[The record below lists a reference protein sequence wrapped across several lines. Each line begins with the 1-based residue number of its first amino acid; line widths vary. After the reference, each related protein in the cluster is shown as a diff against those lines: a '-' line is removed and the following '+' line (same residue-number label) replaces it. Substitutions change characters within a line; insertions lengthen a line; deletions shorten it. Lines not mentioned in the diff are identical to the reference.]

1 MYIYTDDDLTR
12 INRDYLGPKGRRI
25 PWVASYR
32 TYVVVGAIAL
42 FEFFAFMMLD
52 IPFNKWTALLYFVCV
67 TLTVPAV
74 LRRMNGDV
82 SLVAMFRQGW
92 QEVAVPRA
100 DTRVEART
108 VQLKVQRFD
117 YTAEPQPKWWQ
128 RLIMKAKA
136 KKPDK
141 KRPAKNSGRRKR

>member
-32 TYVVVGAIAL
+32 TYVVVGVIAL
-42 FEFFAFMMLD
+42 VEFFAYMLLD
-52 IPFNKWTALLYFVCV
+52 IPFNKWTVLLYFACV
-67 TLTVPAV
+67 ALTIPAV

-92 QEVAVPRA
+92 QETAVPRRK
-100 DTRVEART
+100 TKVESQRLEAN
-108 VQLKVQRFD
+108 VQRFKYD
-117 YTAEPQPKWWQ
+117 AEPLPKWWQ
-128 RLIMKAKA
+128 LAA
-136 KKPDK
+136 KKKLKASRSEEQSPK
-141 KRPAKNSGRRKR
+141 KKGRRK